1 MNQKVILYSTH
12 CPKCSVL
19 AAKLK
24 QKNIPFEER
33 TDITEMKSLGLQS
46 APALMVNDRLM
57 NFSTAIKWVNEQEA

>member
-24 QKNIPFEER
+24 QKGILFVENDNIE
-33 TDITEMKSLGLQS
+33 EMKSLGLLS

-57 NFSTAIKWVNEQEA
+57 DFSTAIKWVNGQGV